1 MKINAAGLRIIKEQE
16 QLKLDAY
23 ICPAG
28 KPTIGYGHTE
38 GVELGMR
45 ISEHQAD
52 VVLQHDVEQAE
63 RAVLEL
69 TRGVE
74 LNENQFSAL
83 VSFVFNVGR
92 WNFARST
99 MLRRLKAGDMDGAAS
114 EFGRWVWADN
124 PETPEPGDKRQLPG
138 LVKRR
143 AAERA
148 LFLTPVAAL
157 LPVG

>member
-1 MKINAAGLRIIKEQE
+1 MNGAGLKLVKAHEGLR
-16 QLKLDAY
+16 LDAY

-38 GVELGMR
+38 GVSLGMK
-45 ISEHQAD
+45 ISEHQAEVILSLD
-52 VVLQHDVEQAE
+52 LEHAE
-63 RAVLEL
+63 RAVLEI

-74 LNENQFSAL
+74 LNENQTAAL
-83 VSFVFNVGR
+83 TSFFFNVGR
-92 WNFARST
+92 LNFAKST
-99 MLRRLKAGDMDGAAS
+99 MLRRLKAGDMDGAAA
-114 EFGRWVWADN
+114 EFERWVWADN

-148 LFLTPVAAL
+148 LFLTPVAGP